1 MTAAQA
7 QANLELN
14 FQHVLLAEELPADL
28 KISKKVWAIVRAV
41 SCWEIWKARCKHYM
55 ENHHAAP
62 ATVIRNI
69 WRRIG
74 RYLRLFWSQ
83 KRAKIKTGQLD
94 PDKAKMDM
102 QRDFGTNTQI
112 WYFHEIRLQ
121 VPPVP
126 PRPP

>member
-1 MTAAQA
+1 VVWDWVRRILQMSAAQA
-7 QANLELN
+7 QENLELN
-14 FQHVLLAEELPADL
+14 FEHVLLAEELPADL
-28 KISKKVWAIVRAV
+28 KIPKKFWAIVRAV
-41 SCWEIWKARCKHYM
+41 SSWEIWKARCKHYM

-62 ATVIRNI
+62 
-69 WRRIG
+69 
-74 RYLRLFWSQ
+74 
-83 KRAKIKTGQLD
+83 AKIKTGQLD

>member
-1 MTAAQA
+1 MSAAQA
-7 QANLELN
+7 QANLE
-14 FQHVLLAEELPADL
+14 FDFRHVLLAEELPADL
-28 KISKKVWAIVRAV
+28 KIPKKFWAIVRAV

-74 RYLRLFWSQ
+74 RYLRLFWRQ
-83 KRAKIKTGQLD
+83 KRAKIKSAQLD

-112 WYFHEIRLQ
+112 WYFHEILQ